1 MASQGP
7 PSSSLPSSMGPGAR
21 PVQQGESPGGG
32 IAEIMQIRNKY
43 SIQVEPETLKLGYE
57 LKGIPRTYRLAFESI
72 PMGNLKRKWLFGG
85 PRRAQISGITV
96 IDFIRGTENL
106 AGRPLTQTE
115 AEAIAFYSTNRTI
128 YSLWGNLTGCVAGG
142 LMAWRTYDKMKF
154 PFRSPRPMEEYQS
167 FPTKRW
173 ALATGK
179 QAQFMWQFTRFN
191 VWAALA
197 VFAASPLFAAAGNT
211 FGMYGLYKDERTK
224 GLMMEIKGS
233 LDRIAANRY
242 RGPDQ
247 RQNPR
252 PPTQGQTQDGQY
264 GNQDPQGFYRDP
276 GRTDYSGGDQYSGD
290 SSFTD
295 GTTDTGVMGDA
306 PAQAPEA
313 RQSTSSRW
321 GNRSGAPREHETQY
335 TRAKSDGFYDSQS
348 PSSSGSP
355 FFDDDD
361 ASPTA
366 GNDPDMS
373 TPGPASKG
381 FPGSWA
387 RIRRE
392 NQRTSYSNPNPFS
405 GQSKPDQGFQ
415 GQQQQQQQQQ
425 HQPDPQ
431 SHWQRDTSRS
441 TGVVNSENSFSQ
453 SPSEQREGGDGFSFS
468 NSEADRQLAR
478 EQAQKEFDAMLD
490 KERRA
495 SGSDEYDRGMRAVQ
509 SGEEGAAAT
518 SGMSAWE
525 RRRRG

>member
-1 MASQGP
+1 MASHGP
-7 PSSSLPSSMGPGAR
+7 PSSSVPSSMGPGAR
-21 PVQQGESPGGG
+21 PVQPGESPGGG

-43 SIQVEPETLKLGYE
+43 LVQVESETLQLGYE

-72 PMGNLKRKWLFGG
+72 PIGTLKRKWLFGG

-106 AGRPLTQTE
+106 AGRPLTQAE
-115 AEAIAFYSTNRTI
+115 AEAMAFYSTNRTI

-142 LMAWRTYDKMKF
+142 LIAWRTYDKMKF

-167 FPTKRW
+167 FPSKRW
-173 ALATGK
+173 TLATGK

-191 VWAALA
+191 IWAALA
-197 VFAASPLFAAAGNT
+197 VFAASPLFAAAGDT

-233 LDRIAANRY
+233 LDRISANRY

-247 RQNPR
+247 RQNI
-252 PPTQGQTQDGQY
+252 PPTQTQTQDGQGSQY
-264 GNQDPQGFYRDP
+264 GSQDSQEYHNRESGL
-276 GRTDYSGGDQYSGD
+276 TDYSGGDHYSGE
-290 SSFTD
+290 SSFTG
-295 GTTDTGVMGDA
+295 GTTDTGIIGDSA
-306 PAQAPEA
+306 IRA
-313 RQSTSSRW
+313 RESRQPTSTRW
-321 GNRSGAPREHETQY
+321 DNRTGAPRDRETQY
-335 TRAKSDGFYDSQS
+335 NQSKSNDFYDSSS
-348 PSSSGSP
+348 PASSGSS
-355 FFDDDD
+355 FFDDD

-366 GNDPDMS
+366 GNDRDMT
-373 TPGPASKG
+373 TPGSASGG

-392 NQRTSYSNPNPFS
+392 NQGATYSNANPFQ
-405 GQSKPDQGFQ
+405 GQPKPNQGFQ
-415 GQQQQQQQQQ
+415 GQQQQQAV
-425 HQPDPQ
+425 PQ
-431 SHWQRDTSRS
+431 SSWERETSRTAGPLKS
-441 TGVVNSENSFSQ
+441 DDTFSQ
-453 SPSEQREGGDGFSFS
+453 RTSEQRDRGDGFSFS
-468 NSEADRQLAR
+468 NTEADRQLAR

-509 SGEEGAAAT
+509 SGEEGAGT

>member
-1 MASQGP
+1 MTSQGP
-7 PSSSLPSSMGPGAR
+7 PSSSLPSAMGPGAR
-21 PVQQGESPGGG
+21 PIQQGESPGGG

-43 SIQVEPETLKLGYE
+43 LVQVESETLQLGYE

-72 PMGNLKRKWLFGG
+72 PIGTLKRKWLFGG

-115 AEAIAFYSTNRTI
+115 AEAMAFYSTNRTI
-128 YSLWGNLTGCVAGG
+128 YSLWGNLSGCVAGG
-142 LMAWRTYDKMKF
+142 LIAWRTYDKMKF

-167 FPTKRW
+167 FPSKRW
-173 ALATGK
+173 AIATGR

-197 VFAASPLFAAAGNT
+197 VFAASPLFAAAGDT

-233 LDRIAANRY
+233 LDRISANRY
-242 RGPDQ
+242 RGGPDQ
-247 RQNPR
+247 RQNL
-252 PPTQGQTQDGQY
+252 PPTQTQTQDGPQY
-264 GNQDPQGFYRDP
+264 GNQDSSQEYYNNRASD
-276 GRTDYSGGDQYSGD
+276 RTDYSGSDGYSGD

-295 GTTDTGVMGDA
+295 GTTDTGVMGDLSMRA
-306 PAQAPEA
+306 RDS
-313 RQSTSSRW
+313 RQSNPSTRW
-321 GNRSGAPREHETQY
+321 DNRTGAPQY
-335 TRAKSDGFYDSQS
+335 TQS
-348 PSSSGSP
+348 NSNGSRSSPGSS

-366 GNDPDMS
+366 GNDPDMA
-373 TPGPASKG
+373 TPGPTSGG

-392 NQRTSYSNPNPFS
+392 NQRSSTYSNAQ
-405 GQSKPDQGFQ
+405 GQSNSNQGFQ
-415 GQQQQQQQQQ
+415 GQPQQQQQQQQPVVP
-425 HQPDPQ
+425 HSD
-431 SHWQRDTSRS
+431 WQRDTSSR
-441 TGVVNSENSFSQ
+441 TDDSFYQ
-453 SPSEQREGGDGFSFS
+453 RPSDQRNDREGGGGDAGFSFS
-468 NSEADRQLAR
+468 NTEADRQLAR
-478 EQAQKEFDAMLD
+478 EQAQKEFDAILD

-509 SGEEGAAAT
+509 SGEEGSAAT
-518 SGMSAWE
+518 SGMSVWE